1 MKNTTSFVFR
11 LEGLLEKILLISYC
25 FFRPLREIVVSL
37 NIEPQPLKVFL
48 LEIMKYNEIEQNNE
62 VKDSNVV
69 KIEEECVGEE
79 CYYRMPLDYLQDK
92 RIQADLRL
100 YFYLCNYSNSRN
112 TDIVEVSIETMM
124 KRIGITNRK
133 IIFQTLD
140 KLKRRGDIE
149 IIGKR
154 GNVRTIKVRSENSYS
169 ELTNELARTNQSKS
183 ENSYSELTNELVET
197 NQELVRTNQSNSE
210 NLSNSL
216 EDSTLQTLPEKPN
229 NYINNYNKNK
239 PLNTLYT
246 KYLIGKDNKDKKE
259 DKMSTENY
267 PQRETLSDNVAVAPK
282 NNKKEIEEKVLRFCF
297 KDYPY
302 DHYIPKRTVAEW
314 LKDFAPLSNTIKK
327 AVRKHN
333 LTARGIERYGKWHAN
348 DMYECNLNL
357 VDRIADDIAE
367 VYYAPIPKTQSNLT
381 KEESK
386 LYEEILLA
394 SSDKAGLRYREYAER
409 YPTEW
414 RKAIYQLRK
423 DYNDGKTEHYYIS
436 ML

>member
-1 MKNTTSFVFR
+1 
-11 LEGLLEKILLISYC
+11 
-25 FFRPLREIVVSL
+25 
-37 NIEPQPLKVFL
+37 
-48 LEIMKYNEIEQNNE
+48 MKYDEIEQDNE
-62 VKDSNVV
+62 VKKSNQDV
-69 KIEEECVGEE
+69 IEEDCVGEG

-100 YFYLCNYSNSRN
+100 YFYLCNYSNSRG
-112 TDIVEVSIETMM
+112 TDVVEASIETMM

-154 GNVRTIKVRSENSYS
+154 GNVRTIKVRSEKYS
-169 ELTNELARTNQSKS
+169 LQS

-197 NQELVRTNQSNSE
+197 NQSSENSYSELTNSYSELTNELVRTNQSNSE
-210 NLSNSL
+210 NPCKSL

-246 KYLIGKDNKDKKE
+246 KYLIGKDNEDKKE
-259 DKMSTENY
+259 DKMSNDDLFSA
-267 PQRETLSDNVAVAPK
+267 QALSNNVAPSAPK
-282 NNKKEIEEKVLRFCF
+282 NNKKEIEDKVLRFCF

-314 LKDFAPLSNTIKK
+314 LKDFAPLSEVLKK

-333 LTARGIERYGKWHAN
+333 LTARGIERYGKWNAN

-386 LYEEILLA
+386 LYEEILLS
-394 SSDKAGLRYREYAER
+394 SSDKAGLHYREYAER

-414 RKAIYQLRK
+414 RKAIYQLRR
-423 DYNDGKTEHYYIS
+423 DYNNGETEHYYIS